1 MLKIDRTR
9 LRTHIHAVT
18 TEIRALKAIFRESG
32 QPRLTWRVRAD
43 LEAAK
48 GRATRL
54 CALAAHARGRLHLPG
69 KMDAEA
75 QLAFVQ
81 PLLPEYALPDS
92 EMKAA

>member
-9 LRTHIHAVT
+9 LRAAIHAVA
-18 TEIRALKAIFRESG
+18 TEIRTLKAIFREPH

-43 LEAAK
+43 LDAAK
-48 GRATRL
+48 GRATQL
-54 CALAAHARGRLHLPG
+54 CALAAHARGRLHLPS

-81 PLLPEYALPDS
+81 SLLPEYARP
-92 EMKAA
+92 EPEREAA

>member
-9 LRTHIHAVT
+9 LRADIHAIT
-18 TEIRALKAIFRESG
+18 TEIRALKAVFRESG

-43 LEAAK
+43 LGAAK
-48 GRATRL
+48 ERATRL

-69 KMDAEA
+69 KMDAET

-81 PLLPEYALPDS
+81 PLLPEYARPES